1 MPQWIQKLQHFM
13 QVAGTCIKGNW
24 ALLLLGVGMIFALV
38 VAKNKVN
45 LYNQLMTEFQNQ
57 QAQNVR
63 ELEQLRSIQRDQLA
77 KQEIINRRYQ
87 EVLDRIQQ
95 NYQEQLKTLDAHK
108 ESEIR
113 RIISE
118 NHDDPAVMAN
128 EINSLFGIPI
138 YPVANS

>member
-1 MPQWIQKLQHFM
+1 M
-13 QVAGTCIKGNW
+13 QVAGTWIKGNW